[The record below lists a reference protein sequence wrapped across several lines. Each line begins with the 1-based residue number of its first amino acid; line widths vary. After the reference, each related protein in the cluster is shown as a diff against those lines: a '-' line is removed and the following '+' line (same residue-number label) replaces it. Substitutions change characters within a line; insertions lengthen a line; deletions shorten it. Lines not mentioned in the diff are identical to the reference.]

1 MGRTHSS
8 QRVSRLE
15 LRHLRLVRAITR
27 HGSLTRA
34 AEELCVSQP
43 ALSRQLADLED
54 SLGLLLFSRT
64 RKAMILTE
72 AGTVFHREACA
83 LLDSVA
89 ALEEKMYQRS
99 HAGGGTLRLAID
111 RVHRDDWLAP
121 VLRDFRDRHANV
133 EISAT
138 RVPDLL
144 QSVVRCEADLAIIG
158 EAPPVPGID
167 YVALQADEML
177 AIVPAGHA
185 LSALPY
191 VRPRDLRWAD
201 MLYCFDYQQSYL
213 RRHYLEPQGIELN
226 SFHHI
231 ESIEAILRLVEAGEG
246 VTLLPR
252 RLVAQALASPRL
264 AARPISREG
273 MHFTWYAAVASESP
287 KAYLSDFLDLLKQEA
302 GSA

>member
-1 MGRTHSS
+1 M
-8 QRVSRLE
+8 SRLE

-43 ALSRQLADLED
+43 AVSRQLADLED

-72 AGTVFHREACA
+72 AGKVFHRDACA

-89 ALEEKMYQRS
+89 ALEERMYQRS

-121 VLRDFRDRHANV
+121 VLRSFRALHANV

-144 QSVVRCEADLAIIG
+144 QSVVNCEADLAIMG
-158 EAPPVPGID
+158 ESPPVSGIE
-167 YVALQADEML
+167 YTALQTDEML
-177 AIVPAGHA
+177 AVVPAGHA
-185 LSALPY
+185 LSALQC
-191 VRPRDLRWAD
+191 VGPRDLRWAD
-201 MLYCFDYQQSYL
+201 MLYSFDYQQSYL
-213 RRHYLEPQGIELN
+213 RRHYLAPQGIELN

-252 RLVAQALASPRL
+252 RLIAETLASPRL
-264 AARPISREG
+264 AARPIGEAG
-273 MHFTWYAAVASESP
+273 MHFTWYAAVASDSP
-287 KAYLSDFLDLLKQEA
+287 KPYLRDFVELLRCQA
-302 GSA
+302 GSG